1 MRTKLRYIALVLCL
15 ALGLSGCGEKV
26 YVPVVRVDSLT
37 AAALAGDQF
46 AGMVVSDSSVTV
58 TSESGKKVKE
68 LLVKEGDKVT
78 LGQKLFGVGTVTL
91 YCSDKSSG
99 VFELQNVKK
108 PEQVRRFLSDLVE
121 KKRTESGVKG
131 REIYGSG
138 NPMPPHPGHDAD
150 CDCGAPDME

>member
-1 MRTKLRYIALVLCL
+1 MAKNTVLNNLPEDEILWADTKRW
-15 ALGLSGCGEKV
+15 LGLPWTFTKYKV
-26 YVPVVRVDSLT
+26 DDERLT
-37 AAALAGDQF
+37 C
-46 AGMVVSDSSVTV
+46 
-58 TSESGKKVKE
+58 KKG
-68 LLVKEGDKVT
+68 LLKTETDEILLYRILDIKSRET

-108 PEQVRRFLSDLVE
+108 PEQGRRFLSDLVE